1 MIPRLEDL
9 SFPARVT
16 LTMAVVVIVI
26 ILLAFIGWVTGRW
39 EAQAQSIEPPLV
51 LTLPPTKWD
60 AKLLELDKEALDKA
74 YIAKIQQLFDVYVRE
89 GLATSEGVMKG
100 HANAQRAWL
109 QGQRA
114 IEIKEQTLEQ
124 RMQK

>member
-1 MIPRLEDL
+1 MGGSLRHY
-9 SFPARVT
+9 FYA
-16 LTMAVVVIVI
+16 
-26 ILLAFIGWVTGRW
+26 LLAFIVACVLAYVLINIARDGETAHG
-39 EAQAQSIEPPLV
+39 QSIEPSLI

-60 AKLLELDKEALDKA
+60 GKLLELDKEALDKA
-74 YIAKIQQLFDVYVRE
+74 YVAKIQQLFDVWVRE